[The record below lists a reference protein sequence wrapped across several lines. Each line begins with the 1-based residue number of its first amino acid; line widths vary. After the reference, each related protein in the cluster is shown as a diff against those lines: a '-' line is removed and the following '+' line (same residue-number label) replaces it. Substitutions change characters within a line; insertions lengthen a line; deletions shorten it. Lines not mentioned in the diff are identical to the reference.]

1 MEECTFKPKVNNVPR
16 KFGSAQLYLQNNVHD
31 RLSTPRAARGKSI
44 KTKMSMILITRSS
57 RKQNQL

>member
-31 RLSTPRAARGKSI
+31 RLSTPRAARGKVN
-44 KTKMSMILITRSS
+44 KDKDKLEDE
-57 RKQNQL
+57 